1 LSSPAATPRARAVE
15 LGPAPLPVPV
25 GLQPQSRR
33 ALENRIA
40 FCADSGALLLAVIV
54 MMVAEPFSTRSDA
67 LNWVAVTATGI
78 LFSLAVSGAY
88 ERQAR
93 QPLAQMLR
101 QVWTVPALVVL
112 VVTAVRLLAGEAPS
126 SASLIITWVVT
137 TGALVSG
144 RVGGR
149 MLVRSRSLRSTF
161 DQRVLIV
168 GAGEVGHRVARRL
181 LAQPELGLVPVGFLD
196 KEPREHRLGDLPV
209 LGASWDLERIVEEQK
224 IDTVIVAFSTAP
236 HHVLL
241 GLVKRC
247 WGAGVNVM
255 LVPRLFEAES
265 TRAQVQH
272 LGGLPLVGVVG
283 TDARSWQLRV
293 KHALDRIG
301 ALVLL
306 TLLSPLMLL
315 ISAGVLLSL
324 GRPIFYKQRRVGR
337 DGHVFDMYKFRTM
350 RAAKRG
356 EGEAD
361 ADWAAAMLGTLHVVP
376 STASSA
382 EDRRTGFGTFLRS
395 WSLDELPQIFNVL
408 NGDMSLIGPRP
419 ERVHYVEHFN
429 EAIYRYADRHR
440 VRSGMTGW
448 AQVNGLRGRTSLED
462 RVEWDN
468 FYIENWNLWLDLKI
482 LVLSVLAVVRTREH
496 ES

>member
-1 LSSPAATPRARAVE
+1 MSTPATTSRAQAVE
-15 LGPAPLPVPV
+15 LGLAQLPAPV
-25 GLQPQSRR
+25 GLPPRGRR

-40 FCADSGALLLAVIV
+40 FCADSGALLLAVIA
-54 MMVAEPFSTRSDA
+54 MMVAQPFSTRSDA
-67 LNWVAVTATGI
+67 LDWVAVTATAI

-93 QPLAQMLR
+93 QPLTRVLR
-101 QVWTVPALVVL
+101 QIWTVPAIVVL
-112 VVTAVRLLAGEAPS
+112 AVTALRLVAGESPT
-126 SASLIITWVVT
+126 SASLIITWLVT

-144 RVGGR
+144 RIAGR
-149 MLVRSRSLRSTF
+149 LLVRSRSLRATF

-181 LAQPELGLVPVGFLD
+181 VSQPEIGLVPVGFLD
-196 KEPREHRLGDLPV
+196 KEPREHRRGDLPV
-209 LGASWDLERIVEEQK
+209 LGASWDLERVVEEQR

-241 GLVKRC
+241 SLVKRC

-283 TDARSWQLRV
+283 TDTRSWQLRV
-293 KHALDRIG
+293 KHALDRVG
-301 ALVLL
+301 AIVLL
-306 TLLSPLMLL
+306 AALSPLMLL
-315 ISAGVLLSL
+315 ISAGVLISM

-337 DGHVFDMYKFRTM
+337 DGHAFDMFKFRTM
-350 RAAKRG
+350 RTAKGG

-361 ADWAAAMLGTLHVVP
+361 ADWAAAMLGTLHIV
-376 STASSA
+376 SSA
-382 EDRRTGFGTFLRS
+382 GSAKDRRTRLGTFLRS

-429 EAIYRYADRHR
+429 QAIYRYADRHR

-468 FYIENWNLWLDLKI
+468 FYIENWSLWLDLKI
-482 LVLSVLAVVRTREH
+482 LALSVLAVVRTREH
-496 ES
+496 EA

>member
-1 LSSPAATPRARAVE
+1 MSTQATTPAARTVE
-15 LGPAPLPVPV
+15 LGPARLPVPV
-25 GLQPQSRR
+25 GLPPQGRR

-40 FCADSGALLLAVIV
+40 FCADSGALLLAVIL
-54 MMVAEPFSTRSDA
+54 MMVVAPFSTRADA

-78 LFSLAVSGAY
+78 LFALAISGAY
-88 ERQAR
+88 ERQSR
-93 QPLAQMLR
+93 QPLGQVLR
-101 QVWTVPALVVL
+101 QIWTVPAIVVL
-112 VVTAVRLLAGEAPS
+112 VVTTGRLVLGESPT
-126 SASLIITWVVT
+126 SASLIITWLVC

-144 RVGGR
+144 RAGGR
-149 MLVRSRSLRSTF
+149 LLVRSRSLRATF

-168 GAGEVGHRVARRL
+168 GAGDVGHRVARRL
-181 LAQPELGLVPVGFLD
+181 ISQPELGLVPIGFLD
-196 KEPREHRLGDLPV
+196 KEPRDHRHGDLPV
-209 LGASWDLERIVEEQK
+209 LGASWDLERVVEHHGV
-224 IDTVIVAFSTAP
+224 DTVIVAFSTAP

-241 GLVKRC
+241 SLVKRC
-247 WGAGVNVM
+247 WSTGVNVM

-265 TRAQVQH
+265 SRAQVQH

-283 TDARSWQLRV
+283 TDTRSWQLRL
-293 KHALDRIG
+293 KHALDRAG

-306 TLLSPLMLL
+306 AGLSPVMGL
-315 ISAGVLLSL
+315 ITLGILVTM

-337 DGHVFDMYKFRTM
+337 DGHVFDMFKFRTM
-350 RAAKRG
+350 RAASAG

-376 STASSA
+376 EKEPA
-382 EDRRTGFGTFLRS
+382 EDRRTRLGTFLRS

-429 EAIYRYADRHR
+429 QAIYRYADRHR

-448 AQVNGLRGRTSLED
+448 AQVNGLRGKTSLED

-482 LVLSVLAVVRTREH
+482 LALSVLAVVRTREH

>member
-1 LSSPAATPRARAVE
+1 MSTPATTPRAQAVE
-15 LGPAPLPVPV
+15 LGVSRLPVPV
-25 GLQPQSRR
+25 GLPPAGRR

-40 FCADSGALLLAVIV
+40 FCADSGALLLAVIAT
-54 MMVAEPFSTRSDA
+54 MVVEPFSTRTDA
-67 LNWVAVTATGI
+67 LNWVAVTATAI

-101 QVWTVPALVVL
+101 QIWTVPAIVVL
-112 VVTAVRLLAGEAPS
+112 AVTTLRLGLGESPT
-126 SASLIITWVVT
+126 SASVIITWLVT

-144 RVGGR
+144 RAAGR
-149 MLVRSRSLRSTF
+149 LLVRSRSLRATF

-196 KEPREHRLGDLPV
+196 KEPRERRIGDLPV
-209 LGASWDLERIVEEQK
+209 LGASWDLEQVVAEQRI
-224 IDTVIVAFSTAP
+224 DSVIVAFSTAP

-241 GLVKRC
+241 SLVKRC

-283 TDARSWQLRV
+283 TDTRSWQLRV
-293 KHALDRIG
+293 KHAFDRVA

-306 TLLSPLMLL
+306 ALLSPLMLV
-315 ISAGVLLSL
+315 ISAGVLISM

-337 DGHVFDMYKFRTM
+337 DGHAFDMYKFRTM
-350 RAAKRG
+350 RAANGG

-376 STASSA
+376 SAA
-382 EDRRTGFGTFLRS
+382 PAPDRRTRLGTFLRS

-429 EAIYRYADRHR
+429 QAIYRYADRHR

-448 AQVNGLRGRTSLED
+448 AQVNGLRGKTSLED

-482 LVLSVLAVVRTREH
+482 LALSVLAVVRTREH

>member
-1 LSSPAATPRARAVE
+1 MTPSTTPVAQTVE
-15 LGPAPLPVPV
+15 LGTARLPVPV
-25 GLQPQSRR
+25 GLQPQGRR

-40 FCADSGALLLAVIV
+40 FCADSGALLLAV
-54 MMVAEPFSTRSDA
+54 VATMLIEPFSTRADA
-67 LNWVAVTATGI
+67 LNWTAVTATTV
-78 LFSLAVSGAY
+78 LVALAISGAY

-93 QPLAQMLR
+93 LPLAQVLR
-101 QVWTVPALVVL
+101 QIWTVPAIVVL
-112 VVTAVRLLAGEAPS
+112 GLAALRLAAGGSPT
-126 SASLIITWVVT
+126 SASLIITWLVC

-144 RVGGR
+144 RAGGR
-149 MLVRSRSLRSTF
+149 LLVRSRALRTTF

-181 LAQPELGLVPVGFLD
+181 IGQPDLGLVPVGFLD
-196 KEPREHRLGDLPV
+196 KEPRDQRHGDLPV
-209 LGASWDLERIVEEQK
+209 LGASWDLERVVEDHR

-241 GLVKRC
+241 SLVKRC
-247 WGAGVNVM
+247 WSSGVNVM

-265 TRAQVQH
+265 SRTQVQH

-283 TDARSWQLRV
+283 TDTRSWQLRV
-293 KHALDRIG
+293 KHALDRVAALG
-301 ALVLL
+301 LLLVL
-306 TLLSPLMLL
+306 SPIMLA
-315 ISAGVLLSL
+315 ISLGVMISM

-337 DGHVFDMYKFRTM
+337 DGHVFEMYKFRTM
-350 RAAKRG
+350 RRASAG

-376 STASSA
+376 ATDAA
-382 EDRRTGFGTFLRS
+382 PDRRTRLGTFLRS

-429 EAIYRYADRHR
+429 QAIYRYADRHR

-448 AQVNGLRGRTSLED
+448 AQVNGLRGKTSLED

>member
-1 LSSPAATPRARAVE
+1 LSTPATTPTVRAVE
-15 LGPAPLPVPV
+15 LGPAQLPIQV
-25 GLQPQSRR
+25 GLQRPSRR
-33 ALENRIA
+33 AHENRIA
-40 FCADSGALLLAVIV
+40 FCADSGALLLAVIA
-54 MMVAEPFSTRSDA
+54 MMVVAPFSTRADA
-67 LNWVAVTATGI
+67 LDWVAVSAAGI
-78 LFSLAVSGAY
+78 LLALAVSGAY

-93 QPLAQMLR
+93 QPLDQMLR
-101 QVWTVPALVVL
+101 QIWTVPAIVVL
-112 VVTAVRLLAGEAPS
+112 AVTTVRLIVGESPT
-126 SASLIITWVVT
+126 SASVIITWLVCT
-137 TGALVSG
+137 TALVAG

-149 MLVRSRSLRSTF
+149 LLVRSRPLRDAF

-196 KEPREHRLGDLPV
+196 KEPRDQRIGDLPV
-209 LGASWDLERIVEEQK
+209 LGASWDLERVVDDQR

-247 WGAGVNVM
+247 WSAGVNVM

-283 TDARSWQLRV
+283 TDTRSWQLRV
-293 KHALDRIG
+293 KHALDRV
-301 ALVLL
+301 AAVFLL
-306 TLLSPLMLL
+306 AMLSPLMLA
-315 ISAGVLLSL
+315 ISLGVLVSM

-337 DGHVFDMYKFRTM
+337 DGHVFEMYKFRTM
-350 RAAKRG
+350 RSARG
-356 EGEAD
+356 SEGEAD
-361 ADWAAAMLGTLHVVP
+361 ADWAAAMLGTLHVV
-376 STASSA
+376 STSTPT
-382 EDRRTGFGTFLRS
+382 EDRRTRLGTFLRS

-429 EAIYRYADRHR
+429 QAIYRYADRHR

-448 AQVNGLRGRTSLED
+448 AQVNGLRGKTSLED

-482 LVLSVLAVVRTREH
+482 LMLSVLAVVRTREH
-496 ES
+496 EA